1 MAPIPPTLGTPR
13 QSRGALDIRG
23 RGPRHGP
30 IVLDGGPEMA
40 PISPNVRRAPA
51 EPWRVSMTHNPEE
64 EVSVSYDIK
73 VEDVEYIRHAGT
85 PYLARL
91 YRPQGTGPFPI
102 MVELHGG
109 AWCRSDRL
117 ADKVIH
123 EPLAKSGVI
132 VAALDWRQPPAA
144 PYPASFQDIHYG
156 IRWLKARASELGSR
170 PDMVG
175 SMGNSSGGHQAMLLA
190 MRPTDSRYAA
200 LPLPA
205 GSPAVDAT
213 VRCVIM
219 TSPVIDPLGRY
230 RYAKD
235 IEAKGKPYPLAVDEL
250 IPCHDAYW
258 KTEAAMDEGCPA
270 RALEQGERAQLPP
283 VLYLQ
288 GTEDLAHPRPQLDR
302 FVAAYRKAG
311 GVVDLELFDG
321 EGQGFIMRKAGSPA
335 SNRAIDMIIEF
346 VHKQIR

>member
-1 MAPIPPTLGTPR
+1 M
-13 QSRGALDIRG
+13 
-23 RGPRHGP
+23 
-30 IVLDGGPEMA
+30 
-40 PISPNVRRAPA
+40 
-51 EPWRVSMTHNPEE
+51 
-64 EVSVSYDIK
+64 SYEIK
-73 VEDVEYIRHAGT
+73 VEDVEYLRHGGT
-85 PYLARL
+85 PLLARL

-109 AWCRSDRL
+109 AWCRQDRL

-132 VAALDWRQPPAA
+132 VAALDFRQPPVA

-156 IRWLKARASELGSR
+156 IRWLKTRAFELGSR

-175 SMGNSSGGHQAMLLA
+175 SMGNSSGGHQAMLLG
-190 MRPTDSRYAA
+190 MRPFDPRYGA
-200 LPLPA
+200 LPLA
-205 GSPAVDAT
+205 GGSSPDAT

-219 TSPVIDPLGRY
+219 CSPVIDPLGRY
-230 RYAKD
+230 HYAKKLK
-235 IEAKGKPYPLAVDEL
+235 AAGAPYPPLVDEVL
-250 IPCHDAYW
+250 PCHDAYW
-258 KTEAAMDEGCPA
+258 KTEEAMDEGAPA
-270 RALEQGERAQLPP
+270 TALERGEKVQLPP
-283 VLYLQ
+283 VLYVQ
-288 GTEDLAHPRPQLDR
+288 GTEDVAHPRPHLDR

-335 SNRAIDMIIEF
+335 SNRALEMIKEF

>member
-1 MAPIPPTLGTPR
+1 M
-13 QSRGALDIRG
+13 SY
-23 RGPRHGP
+23 
-30 IVLDGGPEMA
+30 
-40 PISPNVRRAPA
+40 
-51 EPWRVSMTHNPEE
+51 
-64 EVSVSYDIK
+64 EVK
-73 VEDVEYIRHAGT
+73 VEDVEYLRHGNT
-85 PYLARL
+85 PYLATI
-91 YRPQGTGPFPI
+91 YRPQGNGPFPI

-109 AWCRSDRL
+109 AWCRSDRHG
-117 ADKVIH
+117 DKVIH
-123 EPLAKSGVI
+123 EALAKSGVI
-132 VAALDWRQPPAA
+132 VATLDWRQPPTA

-156 IRWLKARASELGSR
+156 IRWLKSRATDFRSR
-170 PDMVG
+170 ADLVG

-190 MRPTDSRYAA
+190 MRPFDARYAA
-200 LPLPA
+200 LPLVGAP
-205 GSPAVDAT
+205 GIDAT

-258 KTEAAMDEGCPA
+258 KTEAAMDEVCPA

-321 EGQGFIMRKAGSPA
+321 EGQGFIMRKACSPA